1 MKGKIFKNV
10 ILCGLMLFVL
20 FVGCNRG
27 AEERKVEGSTE
38 INRESVDRGENGKIV
53 VTTSDKPEEYEYIEK
68 IIIEEE
74 WGQGKKQVG
83 GDAFE
88 GESLEPKSFQIDNSG
103 QVLLFDYINNR
114 IKVYNKDGES
124 INIIPVESY
133 KRSTKEE
140 VELSKRHWNTS
151 GYDFRTI
158 CADEILLDKKDNIYI
173 KKQIVKVGEEKI
185 YKSIDVYFKFSEPA
199 WEKTEKEQY
208 EKVKKH
214 NRFREKAGIENHGI
228 DKEEKNY
235 QVIVENLN
243 GNVIFQSVNN
253 SQNVKI
259 FQVNVEE
266 NEINYLFLDEE
277 GFIYFGFKTLR
288 SVKKYRIETGELEA
302 NINIPGYPSQL
313 NMEVTGKGDI
323 YVLEYIPDLQA
334 PESAIYAK
342 GIRLIKYELVKEQ

>member
-1 MKGKIFKNV
+1 M
-10 ILCGLMLFVL
+10 
-20 FVGCNRG
+20 
-27 AEERKVEGSTE
+27 
-38 INRESVDRGENGKIV
+38 
-53 VTTSDKPEEYEYIEK
+53 
-68 IIIEEE
+68 
-74 WGQGKKQVG
+74 
-83 GDAFE
+83 
-88 GESLEPKSFQIDNSG
+88 
-103 QVLLFDYINNR
+103 
-114 IKVYNKDGES
+114 
-124 INIIPVESY
+124 
-133 KRSTKEE
+133 
-140 VELSKRHWNTS
+140 
-151 GYDFRTI
+151 
-158 CADEILLDKKDNIYI
+158 
-173 KKQIVKVGEEKI
+173 
-185 YKSIDVYFKFSEPA
+185 
-199 WEKTEKEQY
+199 
-208 EKVKKH
+208 
-214 NRFREKAGIENHGI
+214 
-228 DKEEKNY
+228 
-235 QVIVENLN
+235 ENLN